1 LAWKSAAFTLTGAG
15 LLFAVFGG
23 VRNAPSGDIVVRGS
37 DLHPVRFAEI
47 LAILLPK
54 WQDTDPYL
62 DDFSAVMRNAGDDI
76 LVRVAD
82 SVIDGVLRTKCIR
95 TGGDPRRVPV
105 TFEQLVGPYWS
116 RRDPNADTR
125 ILVDLTKL
133 DGASGVAKTLVES
146 ALDRFQEPNLW
157 TFSPEDAVG
166 LHTHFGACAVHGIPA
181 GRPRHAPSH
190 VVVMSYRGSSQRDQT
205 AAF

>member
-1 LAWKSAAFTLTGAG
+1 MLGLSVRGMKAANRTPAATS
-15 LLFAVFGG
+15 
-23 VRNAPSGDIVVRGS
+23 VRTHPPVDVVRGS
-37 DLHPVRFAEI
+37 DLHPAHFAEI

-54 WQDTDPYL
+54 WRDTDPYL
-62 DDFSAVMRNAGDDI
+62 DDIASVMRNAGDDI

-82 SVIDGVLRTKCIR
+82 SRIDGVLRTKCIR
-95 TGGDPRRVPV
+95 AGGDPRRVPA
-105 TFEQLVGPYWS
+105 TFEELVGPYWS
-116 RRDPNADTR
+116 RRDPNPDTR

-146 ALDRFQEPNLW
+146 ALERFQEPNLW

-166 LHTHFGACAVHGIPA
+166 LHTHFGACAVRGIPA

-190 VVVMSYRGSSQRDQT
+190 VIVMCYRGFARPDQST
-205 AAF
+205 TIAR

>member
-1 LAWKSAAFTLTGAG
+1 VTSVQTSP
-15 LLFAVFGG
+15 AVT
-23 VRNAPSGDIVVRGS
+23 VVRGS
-37 DLHPVRFAEI
+37 ELHPRDFPDL

-62 DDFSAVMRNAGDDI
+62 DDFVTVMRNAGDDI
-76 LVRVAD
+76 LVRVVD
-82 SVIDGVLRTKCIR
+82 GRIDGVLRTKRISA
-95 TGGDPRRVPV
+95 GGDPRRVPA

-125 ILVDLTKL
+125 ILVDVTKL
-133 DGASGVAKTLVES
+133 DGSSGVAKTLVAS
-146 ALDRFQEPNLW
+146 ALDRFHEPNLG

-166 LHTHFGACAVHGIPA
+166 LHTHFGACAVRQIPA

-190 VVVMSYRGSSQRDQT
+190 VVVMCYRGFAQRDQPT
-205 AAF
+205 VTF

>member
-1 LAWKSAAFTLTGAG
+1 
-15 LLFAVFGG
+15 
-23 VRNAPSGDIVVRGS
+23 VRGS
-37 DLHPVRFAEI
+37 DLHPVRLAEI

-82 SVIDGVLRTKCIR
+82 GVIDGVLRTKCIR
-95 TGGDPRRVPV
+95 TGGDPRRVPG

-116 RRDPNADTR
+116 RRDPNPDTR

-166 LHTHFGACAVHGIPA
+166 LHTHFGARAVRGIPA

-190 VVVMSYRGSSQRDQT
+190 VVVMSYRGLAQRDQT

>member
-1 LAWKSAAFTLTGAG
+1 
-15 LLFAVFGG
+15 
-23 VRNAPSGDIVVRGS
+23 VRNALSGDIIVRGS
-37 DLHPVRFAEI
+37 DLHPVHIAEI

-62 DDFSAVMRNAGDDI
+62 DDISAVMRNAGDDI

-82 SVIDGVLRTKCIR
+82 NRIDGVLRTKCIR
-95 TGGDPRRVPV
+95 TGGDPGRVPA
-105 TFEQLVGPYWS
+105 TFEQLVGLYWS
-116 RRDPNADTR
+116 RRDPNPDTR

-133 DGASGVAKTLVES
+133 DGVSGVAKTLVES

-166 LHTHFGACAVHGIPA
+166 LHTHFGACAVRGIPA

-190 VVVMSYRGSSQRDQT
+190 VVVMSYRGCAQPDQT

>member
-1 LAWKSAAFTLTGAG
+1 M
-15 LLFAVFGG
+15 
-23 VRNAPSGDIVVRGS
+23 RGS
-37 DLHPVRFAEI
+37 ALHPVRFAEI

-54 WQDTDPYL
+54 WQNTDPYL
-62 DDFSAVMRNAGDDI
+62 DDISAVMRNAGDDI

-95 TGGDPRRVPV
+95 TGGDPRLVPA

-116 RRDPNADTR
+116 RRDPSPDTR

-133 DGASGVAKTLVES
+133 DGTTGVAKTLIAS

-166 LHTHFGACAVHGIPA
+166 LHTHFGACAVRGIPA

-190 VVVMSYRGSSQRDQT
+190 VVVMSYRGAAQRDQSP